1 LFSVAGVFKKL
12 PFPDICPRVYI
23 LISLA
28 SSPCQQVFINL
39 EVLWFFGG
47 NVLAKLT
54 WYGHAAFKIE
64 IAGKILLIDPM
75 LNQNPNSPI
84 KAQDI
89 QKTDAVY
96 VTHDHP
102 DHLGDA
108 FDICKRT
115 GAVFAAVY
123 ELSLLASEN
132 DVKNTASLNVGG
144 SVNFGDV
151 KLTVVQ
157 AVHSASR
164 GTPTG
169 VVVEGEGLTVYHAGD
184 TALFGDMRL
193 FGERY
198 NIDLACIPVGGNY
211 TMDAD
216 QAIEAVLMLKP
227 RVVFPMHFGTFPLLA
242 KTANAFISGVRSR
255 APSVKVLEL
264 KPGESYTLAP
274 RRMLTA

>member
-1 LFSVAGVFKKL
+1 
-12 PFPDICPRVYI
+12 
-23 LISLA
+23 
-28 SSPCQQVFINL
+28 
-39 EVLWFFGG
+39 
-47 NVLAKLT
+47 
-54 WYGHAAFKIE
+54 
-64 IAGKILLIDPM
+64 M

-89 QKTDAVY
+89 QKADAVY

-115 GAVFAAVY
+115 GAVFVAVY
-123 ELSLLASEN
+123 ELSVLASEN

-144 SVNFGDV
+144 SVNIGDV

-198 NIDLACIPVGGNY
+198 NIDLAYIPIGGNY

-216 QAIEAVLMLKP
+216 QAVEAVLMLKP
-227 RVVFPMHFGTFPLLA
+227 CVVFPMHFGTFPVLA
-242 KTANAFISGVRSR
+242 KNANAFVSGVRSR

-264 KPGESYTLAP
+264 KPGESYTLAS
-274 RRMLTA
+274 RRKLMA